1 MKKTFRSMGFL
12 PTIFVAAAAAVVF
25 FGCNSSDG
33 HDVSTVRDYRAT
45 AGVGDFIKMQ
55 LDPTDKTYTYEN
67 LTTEYSEAGTY
78 ATGGS
83 GYLSFTADIGTS
95 CLRGAFEA
103 PDLALVMIAD
113 NTGLSKDKTSIVF
126 GLPKNTMTTS
136 DVTDRGATDYNLI
149 QFRTTDGG
157 MEIGTASFADS
168 VMTSTG
174 YEPAKN
180 GAIHGIPCDF
190 GEHGV
195 LQLSDDASYVIFN
208 KEEDMG
214 EEPVILKNY
223 LFKTALEGVMAVDT
237 PQGCMLVIEQQDTKD
252 FQAAWAGTYH
262 AVIYEGSGIESQ
274 VDTTGNVT
282 NATITVSADGALTVD
297 ILDADGNVS
306 GTPVDGAAL
315 IPMADADVLRD
326 GADTYAMDNYGM
338 FYYADPGDNREVF
351 CVFLDGMIFFGS
363 GRVLTESE
371 DLDATGLHEVLSYD
385 YFYGAALR
393 Q

>member
-1 MKKTFRSMGFL
+1 MEKIFKGIRSSL
-12 PTIFVAAAAAVVF
+12 AIFAVIAATVAF
-25 FGCNSSDG
+25 FGCSSSSD
-33 HDVSTVRDYRAT
+33 HDDSSVRDYRAT
-45 AGVGDFIKMQ
+45 AGAGDFIKMQ

-67 LTTEYSEAGTY
+67 LTTEYSETGTY
-78 ATGGS
+78 TTSES
-83 GYLSFTADIGTS
+83 GYLSFTAGDGRS

-113 NTGLSKDKTSIVF
+113 NTGSSKDKTSIVF

-157 MEIGTASFADS
+157 IEIGTASFANG

-174 YEPAKN
+174 YEPTKN
-180 GAIHGIPCDF
+180 GVIHGIPSDF
-190 GEHGV
+190 GEQGV

-214 EEPVILKNY
+214 EGPVILKNY
-223 LFKTALEGVMAVDT
+223 LFKTALEGVLAVDT
-237 PQGCMLVIEQQDTKD
+237 PQGSMLVVEQQDTKD
-252 FQAAWAGTYH
+252 FQSAWAGTYH

-274 VDTTGNVT
+274 VDTTGNVA

-306 GTPVDGAAL
+306 GTPVDGATL

-326 GADTYAMDNYGM
+326 GSDVYAMDNYGM
-338 FYYADPGDNREVF
+338 FYYTDPSDDREVF
-351 CVFLDGMIFFGS
+351 CIFLDNVIFFGS
-363 GRVLTESE
+363 GRVLTENE
-371 DLDATGLHEVLSYD
+371 ILDATGLSEVMSYD

-393 Q
+393 R